1 MEYISVLVKDKNGN
15 IVERIK
21 YVSGEDEEC

>member
-15 IVERIK
+15 IVETIK
-21 YVSGEDEEC
+21 HVEEEGE